1 MRTHTMENL
10 FIKAD
15 TFIPEINFNAQ
26 TGELNISGESYH
38 EYTLEFYQPVF
49 NWLTEYLKTPGRN
62 IVLNFRMSY
71 YNTSTSRRFLEMFDM
86 LEEYQEQGKGIVT
99 VNWYYSPEDVDM
111 KESGE
116 EYAEDVNL
124 NFNLIALVK

>member
-1 MRTHTMENL
+1 MENL

-62 IVLNFRMSY
+62 IVLNFCMSY